1 MGQFFRGAAKIAV
14 AIVGAVVVLS
24 ILGGIA
30 AWGLEKVK
38 QNKNAPYETVRSWTF
53 DLPNLQMKI
62 IGKTKLIDGQM
73 YADFLFQGYPEFLG
87 STKNRLN
94 DSAGFNI
101 GFMDKDGFEVAN
113 KKLLLSEGTRIMGP
127 DGKPVAT
134 QWTYKEYVGLESYAR
149 FEAINVG
156 WSLNTEAPAEPK
168 PIKPAA
174 DSLGLDDKS
183 SDHCAPGLSKAE
195 RLRRLAKHGTVR
207 QVGDEQY
214 KAGGHTVWYSTTYLI
229 DCN

>member
-1 MGQFFRGAAKIAV
+1 MGQFFRGAAKIGV
-14 AIVGAVVVLS
+14 AIVGAVVVLA

-38 QNKNAPYETVRSWTF
+38 QKKNEPYETVRSWTF
-53 DLPNLQMKI
+53 DLPNLQMKV

-73 YADFLFQGYPEFLG
+73 YADFIFQGYPQFL
-87 STKNRLN
+87 SSMRNRLN
-94 DSAGFNI
+94 DSAGFNLL
-101 GFMDKDGFEVAN
+101 FMDKDGFELAN
-113 KKLLLSEGTRIMGP
+113 KKLLLSEGTRVMGP
-127 DGKPVAT
+127 DDKPVAT
-134 QWTYKEYVGLESYAR
+134 QWTYKENVGLESYAR
-149 FEAINVG
+149 FESINIG

-174 DSLGLDDKS
+174 DLLGLDDKS

-207 QVGDEQY
+207 QVGDEDY
-214 KAGGHTVWYSTTYLI
+214 KAGGHRVLYSLAHLI
-229 DCN
+229 DCS